1 MTTKVALW
9 GFGGMN
15 KIILG
20 YLIDKKYQVVSV
32 VGHHDVGNDAGEVA
46 GLPAIG
52 VLITH
57 TDDAEADIL
66 KTRPDVAILATKSF
80 LKDIAE
86 PVKLLG
92 RNRVNVITIS
102 EEAFYSWN
110 TEPQLT

>member
-32 VGHHDVGNDAGEVA
+32 VGHHDIGKDAGEVA

-57 TDDAEADIL
+57 SDDAEAEI
-66 KTRPDVAILATKSF
+66 
-80 LKDIAE
+80 
-86 PVKLLG
+86 
-92 RNRVNVITIS
+92 
-102 EEAFYSWN
+102 
-110 TEPQLT
+110 